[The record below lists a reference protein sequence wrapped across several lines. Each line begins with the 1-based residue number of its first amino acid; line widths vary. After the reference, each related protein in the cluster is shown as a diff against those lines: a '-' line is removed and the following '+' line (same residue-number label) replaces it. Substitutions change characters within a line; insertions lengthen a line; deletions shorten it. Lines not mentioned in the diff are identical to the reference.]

1 MREESEKERLLLLF
15 FYEAASPLSLLLFLP
30 PFPSLRK
37 ISPFFYP
44 LPPSY
49 LPKNQIG
56 CNYTVVKVAGQK
68 KTSFPSPCLWV
79 AVATIPPSPILIFV
93 PFAVA
98 GFPRPPT
105 TPFSVPPLYLIGATF
120 LHPQRRKRDSTV
132 VKGKKLIFRSL
143 SLSVFPSVSP
153 PLFPLSLFCR

>member
-1 MREESEKERLLLLF
+1 MRRVRKRDCCSCFLRGSVAALLTPF
-15 FYEAASPLSLLLFLP
+15 FTPLP

-37 ISPFFYP
+37 ISPFFTP
-44 LPPSY
+44 SLSY

-79 AVATIPPSPILIFV
+79 AVATISPSPILIFV

-98 GFPRPPT
+98 GFFPPPLKN
-105 TPFSVPPLYLIGATF
+105 PFSVPPLYLIGATF

-143 SLSVFPSVSP
+143 SLSVFSFVSP
-153 PLFPLSLFCR
+153 PLFSLFCR